1 MKSVK
6 KSIKS
11 MKAILPVDVSMV
23 RKNKNVVM
31 CALVIMILLAKRLR
45 PLVSNMVGKLAV
57 IALVCYLALADL
69 SLGLLGVLFFAAV
82 NNSFIEGFKEGND
95 EDSESEE
102 MDKEMEAAIAADA
115 ADKHGFTGREGLHHE
130 KKKKERVGFKGR
142 EGADETEDEE
152 PDVEGP

>member
-57 IALVCYLALADL
+57 IALVCYLAMADL

-82 NNSFIEGFKEGND
+82 NNSFIEGFKEGAAARDDVEEEANAT
-95 EDSESEE
+95 EDF
-102 MDKEMEAAIAADA
+102 K
-115 ADKHGFTGREGLHHE
+115 GREGNEHEE
-130 KKKKERVGFKGR
+130 KKQNGTDGFKGR
-142 EGADETEDEE
+142 EGADEDDEV
-152 PDVEGP
+152 VESA

>member
-6 KSIKS
+6 KSMRS

-57 IALVCYLALADL
+57 IVLVCYLAMADL

-82 NNSFIEGFKEGND
+82 NNSFIEGFKEGTGGAAAGEGGEADD
-95 EDSESEE
+95 EA
-102 MDKEMEAAIAADA
+102 KAADA
-115 ADKHGFTGREGLHHE
+115 GQSGFTGREGEGHE
-130 KKKKERVGFKGR
+130 E
-142 EGADETEDEE
+142 EGDDEGDDEVPPPE
-152 PDVEGP
+152 ESQ

>member
-95 EDSESEE
+95 ESEE
-102 MDKEMEAAIAADA
+102 MDKDMEAAMAADG
-115 ADKHGFTGREGLHHE
+115 DSFTGREGLHHE
-130 KKKKERVGFKGR
+130 KKKKEQDGFKGR
-142 EGADETEDEE
+142 EGAEHPDDEE
-152 PDVEGP
+152 ADEGA

>member
-57 IALVCYLALADL
+57 IALVCYLAMADL

-95 EDSESEE
+95 ESEKMDEE
-102 MDKEMEAAIAADA
+102 REAVKAADA
-115 ADKHGFTGREGLHHE
+115 AVDEDFTGREGLHHE
-130 KKKKERVGFKGR
+130 KKKEEFKGR
-142 EGADETEDEE
+142 EGAEHPDDDDEQ
-152 PDVEGP
+152 

>member
-6 KSIKS
+6 KSMRS

-57 IALVCYLALADL
+57 IVLVCYLAMADL

-82 NNSFIEGFKEGND
+82 NNSFIEGFKEGTGAAAGEGD
-95 EDSESEE
+95 EADDEAKPDPPPEE
-102 MDKEMEAAIAADA
+102 GAPEEGTV
-115 ADKHGFTGREGLHHE
+115 GFTGREG
-130 KKKKERVGFKGR
+130 
-142 EGADETEDEE
+142 EGDEE
-152 PDVEGP
+152 EEPAAGGN

>member
-1 MKSVK
+1 MKSVR

-95 EDSESEE
+95 ESEE
-102 MDKEMEAAIAADA
+102 MDKNMEAAMAADG
-115 ADKHGFTGREGLHHE
+115 DGFTGREGLHHE
-130 KKKKERVGFKGR
+130 KKKEDFKGR
-142 EGADETEDEE
+142 EGADDDEE
-152 PDVEGP
+152 PDEGA